1 MVLLLDGRYHKT
13 PYPTWPFRL
22 RSFARNS
29 DFLGEEQWTW
39 LRGTP
44 LPTLIAV
51 TNRHSLL
58 ILNPEPSILTLPKG
72 V

>member
-44 LPTLIAV
+44 LLTLIAL
-51 TNRHSLL
+51 TNC
-58 ILNPEPSILTLPKG
+58 
-72 V
+72 